1 VVDRMV
7 LNAGGQQ
14 ADCLHCHGNV
24 GHGTR
29 R

>member
-1 VVDRMV
+1 MAR
-7 LNAGGQQ
+7 NAKGQQ

-24 GHGTR
+24 GHPSR